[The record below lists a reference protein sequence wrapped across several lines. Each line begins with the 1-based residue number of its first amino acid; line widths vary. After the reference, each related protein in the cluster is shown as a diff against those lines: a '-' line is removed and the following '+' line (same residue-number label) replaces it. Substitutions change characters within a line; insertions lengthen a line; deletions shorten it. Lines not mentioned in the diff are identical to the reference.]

1 MEGEDP
7 IWVPVEDV
15 LDIHDRAIEMHGG
28 RFGLRSEGLL
38 DQAIFRPKH
47 IRFYEDTK
55 DIARLTACYA
65 ASVVQIH
72 PFFDGN
78 KRTGWGTANLFAILN
93 GWVLACDTDVAAWMM
108 LGYASHQLDEEQL
121 TDLVGKH
128 LYYQL
133 A

>member
-47 IRFYEDTK
+47 IRFY
-55 DIARLTACYA
+55 A
-65 ASVVQIH
+65 ASVVQIQTGTRH
-72 PFFDGN
+72 EGHRP
-78 KRTGWGTANLFAILN
+78 TGWGTANLFAILN